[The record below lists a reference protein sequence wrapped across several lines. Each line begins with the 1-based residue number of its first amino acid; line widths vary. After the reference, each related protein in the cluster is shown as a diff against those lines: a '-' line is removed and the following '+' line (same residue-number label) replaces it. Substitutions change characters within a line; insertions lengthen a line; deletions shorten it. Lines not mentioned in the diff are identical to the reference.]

1 MNGILLGSQTCGD
14 LASGAAREWLVT
26 DGLGGYAMGT
36 VSGLRT
42 RRYHGLLVTAVAG
55 PGGRRM
61 ALASLDPVL
70 VLGDRRVRLGVHA
83 WESGATDPQGHR
95 LLARFALVDGLP
107 SWRWMVDG
115 VVLERTLALARG
127 RPAVGVVHRLVAAPG
142 AVRLELSALGTW
154 RDVHGERFGTG
165 PAPLRPVDGGAIF
178 DDAWRVDG
186 PGFVPAGDWY
196 RGVRHPEEAARGLAD
211 HEDLCHL
218 GTFARDLAP
227 GDTLEVLA
235 WAGELDAR
243 PDPAATLVDAARAR
257 ARAVVARAKAADP
270 VDAALALA
278 ADHHR
283 IDGPTAVAGYPWFGE
298 WSRDSL
304 TSYAGLYLETG
315 EHDAGRALLARLAG
329 RFEQGLLPNTT
340 DGGDAQYNT
349 ADATPWYLHVLARHV
364 EATGDT
370 NLAAEVLPAVERA
383 VADLVAGT
391 RYGIRVDAADG
402 LLTQGADGVALTW
415 MDARVRGRAVTP
427 RAGKPV
433 EVNALWV
440 AGLTAVARLQR
451 RLGRKDTLSALADR
465 ARSGFPERFV
475 RGGAVLDV
483 ASGPGG
489 DDASLRPNQLFA
501 VGLPGAPLQGDIA
514 RSVVDTVRRRLLT
527 PLGPR
532 SLDPADPAYRG
543 SHHGGPA
550 RRDRAYHQGTVW
562 PWLTGIYV
570 DAALATGAPTD
581 GVLDGLEAHLGEWGL
596 GSVSETTDGDAPHL
610 ATGCPFQ
617 AWSVAEVLRARRR
630 LIQSR

>member
-1 MNGILLGSQTCGD
+1 MNGILLGSQICGE
-14 LASGAAREWLVT
+14 LVAGAAREWLLA

-36 VSGLRT
+36 ASGLRT
-42 RRYHGLLVTAVAG
+42 RRYHGLLVPAVAG
-55 PGGRRM
+55 PGVRRM

-115 VVLERTLALARG
+115 VVLERTLALAHG
-127 RPAVGVVHRLVAAPG
+127 RPAVGVVHRLLAAPG
-142 AVRLELSALGTW
+142 PVRLALAALGTW

-165 PAPLRPVDGGAIF
+165 PAPLRPVTGGAVF
-178 DDAWRVDG
+178 DDAWRVEG
-186 PGFVPAGDWY
+186 PGFVPAGEWY

-218 GTFARDLAP
+218 GTFVRDLAP
-227 GDTLEVLA
+227 GDTLEVVA
-235 WAGELDAR
+235 WAGDLDAR
-243 PDPAATLVDAARAR
+243 PDPASALVDAARSRAHAVVAR
-257 ARAVVARAKAADP
+257 ARAVDP

-278 ADHHR
+278 ADRHR
-283 IDGPTAVAGYPWFGE
+283 IAGPTAVAGYPWFGE

-304 TSYAGLYLETG
+304 TSYEGLFLETG
-315 EHDAGRALLARLAG
+315 EADAGRALLARLAS
-329 RFEQGLLPNTT
+329 RFQGGLLPNTT
-340 DGGDAQYNT
+340 DSGEAQYNT

-364 EATGDT
+364 EVTGDT
-370 NLAAEVLPAVERA
+370 DLAAEVLPAVEEA
-383 VADLVAGT
+383 VTALVAGT
-391 RYGIRVDAADG
+391 RYGIRVDPADG
-402 LLTQGADGVALTW
+402 LLTQGEDGVALTW

-440 AGLTAVARLQR
+440 SGLTAVADLQR
-451 RLGRKDTLSALADR
+451 RLERPDTLSALAAR
-465 ARSGFPERFV
+465 ARAGFPGCFV
-475 RGGAVLDV
+475 RDGAVLDV
-483 ASGPGG
+483 AGGPAG
-489 DDASLRPNQLFA
+489 DDASVRPNQLFA
-501 VGLPGAPLQGDIA
+501 FGLPGAPLEGEVA
-514 RSVVDTVRRRLLT
+514 RRGVDTVRRRLLT

-532 SLDPADPAYRG
+532 SLDPADPAYLG
-543 SHHGGPA
+543 SHHGGPVQ
-550 RRDRAYHQGTVW
+550 RDRAYHQGTVW
-562 PWLTGIYV
+562 PWLTGLYV
-570 DAALATGAPTD
+570 DAALATGTPTD